1 MMDTQALY
9 EELLPLLREPQH
21 RADGSVVSLC
31 PIHDD
36 HNPSLSLHPRKGIK
50 CCSQGC
56 DGGAIVKALRATKPL
71 EVKAPPKNKGERQH
85 VATYIFADAN
95 GTPVAEKRRY
105 QFPDGGKTFEIYLP
119 DSPYP
124 GLQGMSN
131 SEVPL
136 YNLASIVSSPD
147 MPVYFVEGE
156 KMVDACTEH
165 GILATTTIQGAGAV
179 TFGNAFAPLVGRDI
193 ILWPDNDPPG
203 QSHAKRVEVALKS
216 IAKSLTYI
224 NLPFALPPK
233 GDAVDYFAMGG
244 TVEGLQQS
252 IPQTT
257 TVKVTG
263 EESIRVNIPYGVH
276 LISFEFEDISV
287 TRRSFDTRL
296 TVSLTGGYGEP
307 YEDDINIQSKS
318 QRTELRRELDSIYG
332 KEWEWVR
339 VVNAA
344 CNAARDAYRKIDRSI
359 DVADIVEHP
368 DDLFLYYPLL
378 PLNSPTIFFADGATT
393 KSYIAMMMALCFGTG
408 QPFLGRDTPCLP
420 VIYVDWEAD
429 EMTFRFRMNRIAA
442 GLGLDSVPPLAV
454 RYWSGRGLP
463 LSAHIEGLKRLIE
476 ETNSCLVVID
486 SIMPACDGEPEKAA
500 TALAFFNS
508 LAQLK
513 VTSLLIAHITKPP
526 TEGRDDSW
534 KKKPFGSTAWHN
546 MARRTWY
553 MEREQVTESNV
564 VDVGVYNRKVND
576 GPRPKDFAL
585 QVVFDDPQ
593 GAVVANQVDI
603 DSVPE
608 LSANRTANDRII
620 SYLKSNNPAS
630 VADIAEGTGMTPTVV
645 SARFSDDKK
654 KPEERR
660 LYSTNG
666 EGNYSLAL

>member
-21 RADGSVVSLC
+21 KPDGSVVSLC

-36 HNPSLSLHPRKGIK
+36 HNPSLSLHPKKGIK
-50 CCSQGC
+50 CFSQGC
-56 DGGAIVKALRATKPL
+56 AGGAIVQALRATKPL
-71 EVKAPPKNKGERQH
+71 NGKTSQKNRGERQH
-85 VATYIFADAN
+85 VATYTFADAN

-105 QFPDGGKTFEIYLP
+105 QFPDGGKTFEIYRP
-119 DSPYP
+119 GAQYP

-136 YNLASIVSSPD
+136 YNLKTIMDTPD
-147 MPVYFVEGE
+147 TPIYFVEGE
-156 KMVDACTEH
+156 KMVDTCKAA

-179 TFGNAFAPLVGRDI
+179 TFGDVFSPLEGRDVI
-193 ILWPDNDPPG
+193 IWPDNDPPG
-203 QSHAKRVEVALKS
+203 QAHAKRVEVALKP
-216 IAKSLTYI
+216 IAKSVTYI

-252 IPQTT
+252 LPQTT
-257 TVKVTG
+257 TVEVTG
-263 EESIRVNIPYGVH
+263 EESIRVTIPYGVH
-276 LISFEFEDISV
+276 LISFTFDDIAV

-332 KEWEWVR
+332 KDWEWVR
-339 VVNAA
+339 VVNTA

-408 QPFLGRDTPCLP
+408 QPFLGRDTPCQP
-420 VIYVDWEAD
+420 VIYVDWESD

-442 GLGLDSVPPLAV
+442 GLGLDSVPPAAV
-454 RYWSGRGLP
+454 RYWSGRGMP
-463 LSAHIEGLKRLIE
+463 LSAHIEGLKRLIA

-526 TEGRDDSW
+526 VEGRDDSW

-553 MEREQVTESNV
+553 MEREQITESNI

-608 LSANRTANDRII
+608 LNSNRSANDRIA

-630 VADIAEGTGMTPTVV
+630 VADIAEGTGLTPTVV
-645 SARFSDDKK
+645 SARLGDDKK
-654 KPEERR
+654 KPEDRR
-660 LYSTNG
+660 LYSTDG
-666 EGNYSLAL
+666 EGNYSLSL

>member
-1 MMDTQALY
+1 MDTQALY
-9 EELLPLLREPQH
+9 DELLPLLREPKH
-21 RADGSVVSLC
+21 KADGSVVSLC

-36 HNPSLSLHPRKGIK
+36 HNPSLSLHPEKGIK
-50 CCSQGC
+50 CFSQGC
-56 DGGAIVKALRATKPL
+56 DGGAIVQALRATKPL
-71 EVKAPPKNKGERQH
+71 EVKAPQKNRGERQH
-85 VATYIFADAN
+85 VATYTFADAN

-105 QFPDGGKTFEIYLP
+105 QFPDGGKTFEIYRP
-119 DSPYP
+119 GEQYP
-124 GLQGMSN
+124 GLHGMSN

-156 KMVDACTEH
+156 KMVDACAEH

-179 TFGNAFAPLVGRDI
+179 TFGNVFAPLVGRDI

-203 QSHAKRVEVALKS
+203 QSHAKRVEVALKP
-216 IAKSLTYI
+216 IAKSVRYI

-244 TVEGLQQS
+244 TAEGLQQS
-252 IPQTT
+252 IPQAT
-257 TVKVTG
+257 TVEVTG
-263 EESIRVNIPYGVH
+263 EESIRVTIPYGVH
-276 LISFEFEDISV
+276 IISFAFEDISV
-287 TRRSFDTRL
+287 SRRSFDTRL

-332 KEWEWVR
+332 KDWEWVR
-339 VVNAA
+339 VVNTA
-344 CNAARDAYRKIDRSI
+344 CNAARDAYRRIDRSI

-378 PLNSPTIFFADGATT
+378 PLYSPTIFFADGATT
-393 KSYIAMMMALCFGTG
+393 KSYIGMVMALCFGTG
-408 QPFLGRDTPCLP
+408 QPFLGRDTPCQP
-420 VIYVDWEAD
+420 VIYVDWESD
-429 EMTFRFRMNRIAA
+429 EMTFRFRMNRIAM
-442 GLGLDSVPPLAV
+442 GLGLDSVPPAAV
-454 RYWSGRGLP
+454 RYWSGRGMP
-463 LSAHIEGLKRLIE
+463 LSAHIEGLKRLIA

-513 VTSLLIAHITKPP
+513 VTTLLIAHITKPP
-526 TEGRDDSW
+526 IEGKDDSW

-593 GAVVANQVDI
+593 GAVVVNQVDI

-608 LSANRTANDRII
+608 LSGNRSANDRIA

-630 VADIAEGTGMTPTVV
+630 VADIAEGTGLTPTVV
-645 SARFSDDKK
+645 SARLGDDKK
-654 KPEERR
+654 KPEDRR
-660 LYSTNG
+660 LYSTDG
-666 EGNYSLAL
+666 EGNYSLSL